1 MTRASGDPGGHPL
14 DAPFR
19 PRRGRVLP
27 LVMAAGAI
35 VVCAGVAIGM
45 GRGGG
50 WHLGDQ
56 LALVG
61 FGAALA
67 AFLLR
72 YASIR
77 AVPDDDGLTVRNLL
91 LTRRIGWAE
100 VVEVRFP
107 EGAPWVT
114 VELDDTDEVA
124 VMAIQRAD
132 GETARAEAR
141 RLAGLV
147 ARHRAQGRGNSRG
160 PGRPQ
165 GPTDGT

>member
-1 MTRASGDPGGHPL
+1 
-14 DAPFR
+14 
-19 PRRGRVLP
+19 
-27 LVMAAGAI
+27 
-35 VVCAGVAIGM
+35 
-45 GRGGG
+45 
-50 WHLGDQ
+50 
-56 LALVG
+56 VG

-132 GETARAEAR
+132 GEAARAEAR

-147 ARHRAQGRGNSRG
+147 ARHRARARGNSHG

-165 GPTDGT
+165 NPPDGS